1 MRLFLAVSILFF
13 HHITAAQQPIGS
25 WREYLP
31 YASATQVTQADG
43 KIIAATPY
51 SFFSYDPSSNTIERF
66 SRITG
71 LSETGISRIH
81 YDDVNEKLVVAYD
94 NSTIDIIYRN
104 DITAIRD
111 ITRDNIAGDKTIY
124 DIYSLGHDYYL
135 STGLGI
141 VVVDGERNEI
151 KDTWF
156 IGASGTHIKVNG
168 MASDNAFFYAATEQ
182 GLKKAALNA
191 PNPADYS
198 NWQSPDASNG
208 LYPGNY
214 SDVISI
220 QDKMILQKDDSLF
233 IQNGSNWGLLYH
245 DDWKIN
251 SLEGSGNKI
260 LLCESRTN
268 AAGRV
273 VILNTNGTIDRI
285 ISQAPLLSQPR
296 SAILIQN
303 EAWIADGAAGLLHIG
318 SSTEQY
324 QPNSPR
330 SIATGEIVSKFNRFY
345 ATAGEVDGSGTPG
358 NNTNGI
364 YRMEQGEWTNFND
377 NSVPRLDSLRDFITV
392 VIDPADETAWAGSFG
407 GGLLHIRS
415 DQDLEIFKQGYLS
428 PSIANPL
435 QYRVAGLSFDNQDN
449 LWISNY
455 GASTALAVRKTDGTW
470 KQLAVPFSIP
480 GNALTQIVTGD
491 NNYKWII
498 VARAGGVLCFD
509 DNLTPD
515 NTADDH
521 WKLFGTGSGNGN
533 LPAGEATCLAADK
546 NGFIWVGTTNGI
558 AVFQCAQDI
567 FSAVG
572 CEAIWPVVKQGNFAG
587 YLFNGQEVRSIAV
600 DGADRKWVATKNG
613 VFLISASGEEIVFQ
627 FTKDNSPL
635 LDDDVRK
642 ITIDGG
648 SGEVFF
654 ATAKG
659 LCSFRST
666 ATEGNENSSHV
677 LIFPNPVPPSY
688 SGTIGIRG
696 LVNNAIVK
704 ITEMDG
710 RLIYQT
716 RAAGGQA
723 VWDGRDYKGRRISTG
738 VYLVVVSS
746 DEHNGKTVAKIIF
759 IGK

>member
-1 MRLFLAVSILFF
+1 VRVFLAVSILFF

-31 YASATQVTQADG
+31 YGSATQVVQAG
-43 KIIAATPY
+43 SKIITATPY
-51 SFFSYDPSSNTIERF
+51 SFFLLDPSSNTIERF

-71 LSETGISRIH
+71 LSETGVSRIH
-81 YDDVNEKLVVAYD
+81 YDNVNDKLVVAYD
-94 NSTIDIIYRN
+94 NSTVDIIYRN

-141 VVVDGERNEI
+141 IVVNGDRNEI

-156 IGASGTHIKVNG
+156 IGTSGAHIKVSG
-168 MASDNAFFYAATEQ
+168 MAADNAFLYAATTE
-182 GLKKAALNA
+182 GLKKAAVNSTNL
-191 PNPADYS
+191 ADYS
-198 NWQSPDASNG
+198 NWQLLDASNG

-214 SDVISI
+214 NDVISM
-220 QDKMILQKDDSLF
+220 QGKMILQKDDSLF
-233 IQNGSNWGLLYH
+233 VQNGNTWGILYH
-245 DDWKIN
+245 DDWEIN
-251 SLEGSGNKI
+251 SLDSAGNKI
-260 LLCESRTN
+260 LLCESRPN

-273 VILNTNGTIDRI
+273 VVLNTDGTIDRI
-285 ISQAPLLSQPR
+285 ISQAPLLSQPH
-296 SAILIQN
+296 SAVLVQN

-318 SSTEQY
+318 TTTEQY

-330 SIATGEIVSKFNRFY
+330 AIATGEIASGFNRFY
-345 ATAGEVDGSGTPG
+345 ATAGEVDASWAPQ
-358 NNTNGI
+358 NNPNGI
-364 YRMEQGEWTNFND
+364 YRMEQGEWTNING
-377 NSVPRLDSLRDFITV
+377 NSFAGLDSLRDFISIA
-392 VIDPADETAWAGSFG
+392 IDPTDETAWAGSFG
-407 GGLLHIRS
+407 GGLLHTGN
-415 DQDLEIFKQGYLS
+415 DQHIEVFKQGYLS
-428 PSIANPL
+428 STIANPL
-435 QYRVAGLSFDNQDN
+435 QYRVAGLSFDKQDN

-455 GASTALAVRKTDGTW
+455 GASLPLSVRKKDGGW

-480 GNALTQIVTGD
+480 ENALTQIITGD
-491 NNYKWII
+491 NNYKWI
-498 VARAGGVLCFD
+498 VAAKGGGVLCFD
-509 DNLTPD
+509 DNFTPD
-515 NTADDH
+515 NTVDDH
-521 WKLFGTGSGNGN
+521 WRLFSTGSGNGN
-533 LPAGEATCLAADK
+533 LPAGEATCLAIDK
-546 NGFIWVGTTNGI
+546 NGFVWAGTTNGI
-558 AVFQCAQDI
+558 AVCQCTQDV
-567 FSAVG
+567 FTAVG

-587 YLFNGQEVRSIAV
+587 YLFNGQEIRSIVV

-613 VFLISASGEEIVFQ
+613 VFLISASGEEIVLQ

-642 ITIDGG
+642 IAIDGG

-666 ATEGNENSSHV
+666 ATEGNESSSHV
-677 LIFPNPVPPSY
+677 LVFPNPVPPSY

-696 LVNNAIVK
+696 LVSNAIVK

-710 RLIYQT
+710 RLVYQT

-738 VYLVVVSS
+738 VYLVVVSD
-746 DEHNGKTVAKIIF
+746 DEHSGKTVAKIIF
-759 IGK
+759 IGR